1 MIPVCT
7 QISIV
12 DATPIKII
20 VLFISDHSWI
30 SVSFKSNSSMRKL
43 R

>member
-7 QISIV
+7 QISTV

-20 VLFISDHSWI
+20 VLLFQTTVGFQ
-30 SVSFKSNSSMRKL
+30 SVSRAIHQ
-43 R
+43 